1 MARPGSEPTIADVA
15 VLAGVSP
22 TTVSRVLNNRGHL
35 SQATKDKVAE
45 AMADLHYRPNEVA
58 RALLGQR
65 TRVVGVILPTVALP
79 FFGEVAVSLEHALA
93 ERGYRTLLCN
103 SLGRSEVERD
113 HLLQLEGNRVDG
125 IISGAHNDSI
135 PEYATTRLPVVTI
148 DRELAPHIP
157 NVRADNTAGGR
168 LATELLVGRGARR
181 PALFT
186 STSGP
191 RNLREAGYRAVLAEA
206 GIEPTVVTVRFGT
219 PEPERSRLIDAA
231 LDGLGDTIDAVFAT
245 DDLTACAIIDW
256 ARRNGRTIP
265 DDLKV
270 VGFDGTGA
278 LRAAVPWLTTVQQPI
293 GQICRAAVEILLRR
307 IEDGPA
313 APDPSTP
320 GAERPAVAPVEFP
333 VSLIEGA
340 TT

>member
-15 VLAGVSP
+15 ALAGVSP
-22 TTVSRVLNNRGHL
+22 TTVSRVLNNRGYL
-35 SQATKDKVAE
+35 GQATKDKVAQ
-45 AMADLHYRPNEVA
+45 AMAELHYRPNEVA

-113 HLLQLEGNRVDG
+113 YLLQLEGNRVDG

-135 PEYATTRLPVVTI
+135 PEYAATRLPVVTI

-157 NVRADNTAGGR
+157 NVRADNTSGGR
-168 LATELLVGRGARR
+168 LATELLVRRGARR
-181 PALFT
+181 PVLFT

-206 GIEPTVVTVRFGT
+206 GIEPTVVTVKFGT
-219 PEPERSRLIDAA
+219 PEPERSRSINAA
-231 LDGLGDTIDAVFAT
+231 LDDLGDSIDAVFAT
-245 DDLTACAIIDW
+245 DDLTACAVVDW
-256 ARRNGRTIP
+256 ARRNGRAVP
-265 DDLKV
+265 DDLRV
-270 VGFDGTGA
+270 IGFDGTSA

-293 GQICRAAVEILLRR
+293 RQICRAAVEILLQR

-313 APDPSTP
+313 A
-320 GAERPAVAPVEFP
+320 EQPAVAPVEFA
-333 VSLIEGA
+333 VTLIEGS

>member
-1 MARPGSEPTIADVA
+1 MAGPRREPNIADVA
-15 VLAGVSP
+15 ALAGVSP
-22 TTVSRVLNNRGHL
+22 TTVSRVLNNRGYL
-35 SQATKDKVAE
+35 SQATKDKVAQ
-45 AMADLHYRPNEVA
+45 AMAELHYRPNEVA

-79 FFGEVAVSLEHALA
+79 FFGEVAVSLEHALT

-113 HLLQLEGNRVDG
+113 YLLQLESNRVDG
-125 IISGAHNDSI
+125 LISGAHNDTI

-148 DRELAPHIP
+148 DRELADHIP
-157 NVRADNTAGGR
+157 NVRADNAAGGR
-168 LATELLVGRGARR
+168 LAAELLLRRGCRR

-231 LDGLGDTIDAVFAT
+231 LDELGAAVDGVFAT
-245 DDLTACAIIDW
+245 DDLTACAVLDW
-256 ARRNGRTIP
+256 AGRTGRTVP
-265 DDLKV
+265 DDLRV
-270 VGFDGTGA
+270 VGFDGTA
-278 LRAAVPWLTTVQQPI
+278 AVRAAVPWLSTVQQPI
-293 GQICRAAVEILLRR
+293 RQISRAAVDLLLVQ
-307 IEDGPA
+307 IEGEPA
-313 APDPSTP
+313 
-320 GAERPAVAPVEFP
+320 GERPSGSVEFP
-333 VSLIEGA
+333 VTLIEGS